1 MKKGAHCCA
10 VKKEFSYL
18 VSNRKVEEN
27 KKIMKRSKEIYILY
41 KMAMHRN
48 TVVQLKSMAKECG
61 LKGYSRLRKDAL
73 IQAINNVRP
82 IPAPR
87 NLIKPIPAPRNLIKP
102 IPAPRIMTMINS
114 YVKPTLIG
122 IKNAFDWG
130 VKRTLNLNSY
140 ITKNLNDLIG
150 WAKRPSHWKKKSSL
164 YDLKES
170 KSALRKFTMQYVI
183 EGRAGYDP
191 ESFMADVKRSVIN
204 FLRNNRRTKVK
215 LILRCNMEKN
225 NISTGEVITHKA
237 AFNSKPEVN
246 LEGTDVDD
254 LYSTMVDRVLETL
267 ATFQRNGSN
276 WTFKSIICLEIH
288 TVAYEP
294 LKGNSY
300 IPLPPKLAQK
310 KAIINMQNEDNKCFT
325 WSVLRALNPK
335 EENAVRID
343 KDLKKK
349 EDSLNMTGIAYPVQL
364 NALDKFERQNP
375 TISINVFGHEESVCP
390 LRVSKCEGREVVNLL
405 LISDDE
411 KRHYCLIKSMSR
423 LLSSQTSKRNGVQ
436 YYCMRCL
443 NPFHSQESLDKHLE
457 YCSAHEAVKT
467 EMPGEGTILSF
478 KNYNRSMRVPFIVY
492 ADFESFIKPIDTC
505 GPNPENSY
513 TKQYQKHTPSS
524 FCYYIKCFDDEVYYQ
539 NPVTYT
545 ASTENEDVAQIFV
558 NMLEED
564 VKSIYKRFGK
574 PKKMLFGAKEREE
587 FDEATE
593 CWICHGE
600 LGLDRVRDHCHLT
613 GKYRGAAHNKCNL
626 QYRRPKFIPV
636 VFHNLSGYDSHLFIK
651 NLGVTEGN
659 INCIPNNEEKYI
671 SFSKDIVVG
680 EYTSKNDKVIT
691 IKQQLRFIDSFK
703 FVASSLDKLV
713 ENLDKHCCVNTG
725 KFYKG
730 KQLSLLMR
738 KGVYPYEYASSCA
751 RFDDKQLPPKEAFY
765 SKLSGEGISDDDYK
779 HAHAVWDEFGMKT
792 FKDYHDLYNKSDV
805 LLLADVFENF
815 RDVCVKNYQLDP
827 AWYYTAPG
835 LAWDAA
841 LKKTDVELELLSDI
855 DMLLMFEKG
864 IRGGISMISNR
875 HGKANNSYMDDE
887 YDDKRATKYITY
899 LDANNLYG
907 WAMCKPLPTSN
918 FKWMDDDELTS
929 WKKHTCILEVDL
941 EYSKHLHD
949 LHNDYPLAPERL
961 VLGKVEKLVPNLND
975 KIKYVIHY
983 ENLKLY
989 ESLGLKITK
998 IHRGIKFEESP
1009 WLKKYIDLNTDLRSK
1024 ANNEFEKDFFKLMN
1038 NSVFGKTMENI
1049 RNRVDIRLV
1058 NSEAKAKKLAAKP
1071 NFKHCNIF
1079 DENLVAIHMKKT
1091 KLVFNKP
1098 VYLGMCILDLS
1109 KTLMYDFHYNYI
1121 KNKFNDKATLLFTD
1135 TDSLAYE
1142 IETEDFYKDI
1152 SGDVHGFFDTSNFPK
1167 GHSSGIEVGCN
1178 KKVVG
1183 MFKDEAGGKIISEFV
1198 GLRAKLY
1205 AYKMHE
1211 GKEEKRCKG
1220 VKKAVVKRSINF
1232 EDYKTCLFTGKP
1244 QTRTMNV
1251 IRSHRH
1257 ELFTEEINKIAL
1269 SANDDKRV
1277 ILEDGIH
1284 TLAHGHWRI

>member
-1 MKKGAHCCA
+1 
-10 VKKEFSYL
+10 
-18 VSNRKVEEN
+18 
-27 KKIMKRSKEIYILY
+27 
-41 KMAMHRN
+41 MATNRN
-48 TVVQLKSMAKECG
+48 TVVQLKAMAKERG
-61 LKGYSRLRKDAL
+61 LKGYSRLRKADL
-73 IQAINNVRP
+73 INVLRVILDDDIPDIGVPVLQPNRIIAAIN
-82 IPAPR
+82 
-87 NLIKPIPAPRNLIKP
+87 
-102 IPAPRIMTMINS
+102 T
-114 YVKPTLIG
+114 YVKPTLVE
-122 IKNAFDWG
+122 IKKAFDWG
-130 VKRTLNLNSY
+130 KECALDAGSF

-150 WAKRPSHWKKKSSL
+150 WAKKTTTSTKEKPSLSGYVKEELKERSFE
-164 YDLKES
+164 LKES
-170 KSALRKFTMQYVI
+170 KSALRKFTMQYTI

-191 ESFMADVKRSVIN
+191 ESFMRDVKQAVIN
-204 FLRNNRRTKVK
+204 LLRKNRRTKVK

-225 NISTGEVITHKA
+225 NISTGEVITLKT

-254 LYSTMVDRVLETL
+254 LYNTMVDIVLE
-267 ATFQRNGSN
+267 AMANFQRDGSN
-276 WTFKSIICLEIH
+276 WTFKSIISLEIH
-288 TVAYEP
+288 TVVYEP

-349 EDSLNMTGIAYPVQL
+349 EDSLNMTGIVYPVQL
-364 NALDKFERQNP
+364 NAIDKFERQNP

-390 LRVSKCEGREVVNLL
+390 LRVSKCEDREVVNLL

-411 KRHYCLIKSMSR
+411 KRHYCLIKNMSR
-423 LLSSQTSKRNGVQ
+423 LLSSQTSKRNGAQ

-457 YCSAHEAVKT
+457 YCSAHEAVKI
-467 EMPGEGTILSF
+467 EMSGGTLSF

-545 ASTENEDVAQIFV
+545 ANTDNEDVAQIFV

-574 PKKMLFGAKEREE
+574 PKKMIFGTKEREE

-613 GKYRGAAHNKCNL
+613 GIYRGAAHNKCNL

-680 EYTSKNDKVIT
+680 EYTNKNGKIVD

-713 ENLDKHCCVNTG
+713 ENLDKNCCVNTG
-725 KFYKG
+725 QFYKG

-738 KGVYPYEYASSCA
+738 KGVYPYEYASSCE
-751 RFDDKQLPPKEAFY
+751 RFNDEQLPPKEAFY

-779 HAHAVWDEFGMKT
+779 HAHAVWDEFDMKT
-792 FKDYHDLYNKSDV
+792 FKDYHDLYNVSDV

-815 RDVCVKNYQLDP
+815 RDVCMKNYQLDP

-841 LKKTDVELELLSDI
+841 LKKTGVELELLSDP

-875 HGKANNSYMDDE
+875 HGKANNSYMGDE

-907 WAMCKPLPTSN
+907 WAMCKPLATHG

-929 WKKHTCILEVDL
+929 WKKHACILEVDL
-941 EYSKHLHD
+941 EYPKQLHD

-975 KIKYVIHY
+975 KTKYVLHY

-1121 KNKFNDKATLLFTD
+1121 KNKFHDKATLLFTD

-1152 SGDVHGFFDTSNFPK
+1152 SGDVRGFFDTSNFPK

-1183 MFKDEAGGKIISEFV
+1183 MFKDEAGGKIIREFV

-1232 EDYKTCLFTGKP
+1232 EDYKTCLFTGNP

-1251 IRSHRH
+1251 IRSHGH
-1257 ELFTEEINKIAL
+1257 ELFTEEVNKIAL

-1284 TLAHGHWRI
+1284 TLAHGHWRAGGPTQIKINDTK

>member
-1 MKKGAHCCA
+1 
-10 VKKEFSYL
+10 
-18 VSNRKVEEN
+18 
-27 KKIMKRSKEIYILY
+27 
-41 KMAMHRN
+41 MATNRN

-61 LKGYSRLRKDAL
+61 HKGYSRLRKDAL

-87 NLIKPIPAPRNLIKP
+87 NLIKPIPAL
-102 IPAPRIMTMINS
+102 RIMTTINS

-122 IKNAFDWG
+122 IKRAFDWG
-130 VKRTLNLNSY
+130 TKHALNLNSY

-164 YDLKES
+164 YELKES
-170 KSALRKFTMQYVI
+170 KSALRKFSKQYTI

-191 ESFMADVKRSVIN
+191 ESFMADVKRSIIN
-204 FLRNNRRTKVK
+204 FLRNNRRRKVK

-225 NISTGEVITHKA
+225 NISTGEVITHKT
-237 AFNSKPEVN
+237 AFHSKPEVN
-246 LEGTDVDD
+246 LEGTDVDN
-254 LYSTMVDRVLETL
+254 LYDTMVDRVLETL

-276 WTFKSIICLEIH
+276 WTFKSIICLDIH

-294 LKGNSY
+294 LKGDSH
-300 IPLPPKLAQK
+300 IPLPLKLALK

-325 WSVLRALNPK
+325 WSVLRALNPR
-335 EENAVRID
+335 EDHAERID

-375 TISINVFGHEESVCP
+375 TISINVFGYGESVCP
-390 LRVSKCEGREVVNLL
+390 LRLSKCVGREVVKLL
-405 LISDDE
+405 LISDGE
-411 KRHYCLIKSMSR
+411 KQHYCLISSMSR
-423 LLSSQTSKRNGVQ
+423 LLSSQTSKRNGAQ
-436 YYCMRCL
+436 YFCMRCL
-443 NPFHSQESLDKHLE
+443 NSFHSQESLDKHLE
-457 YCSAHEAVKT
+457 YCSAHEAVKI
-467 EMPGEGTILSF
+467 EMPGEGTTLKF

-505 GPNPENSY
+505 EPNPKNSY

-524 FCYYIKCFDDEVYYQ
+524 FGYYIKCFDDEIYPP
-539 NPVTYT
+539 NLVTYT
-545 ASTENEDVAQIFV
+545 ASTDNEDVAQIFV

-564 VKSIYKRFGK
+564 VKSIYKRFST
-574 PKKMLFGAKEREE
+574 PKEMIFGAKEMEE
-587 FDEATE
+587 FDEAIE

-600 LGLDRVRDHCHLT
+600 LGLDKVRDHCHLT
-613 GKYRGAAHNKCNL
+613 GVYRGAAHNKCNL

-659 INCIPNNEEKYI
+659 INCIPNNDEKYI

-680 EYTSKNDKVIT
+680 EYTNKNEKVIA

-703 FVASSLDKLV
+703 FMASSLDKLV
-713 ENLDKHCCVNTG
+713 ENLDKNCCVNTG

-765 SKLSGEGISDDDYK
+765 SKLADEDISDDDYK
-779 HAHAVWDEFGMKT
+779 HAQEVWDEFGMKT
-792 FKDYHDLYNKSDV
+792 FKEYHDLYNVSDV

-815 RDVCVKNYQLDP
+815 RDVCMKNYQLDP

-887 YDDKRATKYITY
+887 YDDKRSTKYITY

-907 WAMCKPLPTSN
+907 WAMCKPLPTHD
-918 FKWMDDDELTS
+918 FEWMDDDELMS
-929 WKKHTCILEVDL
+929 WKKHACILEVDL
-941 EYSKHLHD
+941 EYPKELHD

-989 ESLGLKITK
+989 ENLGLKITK
-998 IHRGIKFEESP
+998 IHRGIKFEEST
-1009 WLKKYIDLNTDLRSK
+1009 WLKQYIDLNTNLRAN

-1049 RNRVDIRLV
+1049 RNRVDIKLV
-1058 NSEAKAKKLAAKP
+1058 NSEVKAKKLAARP
-1071 NFKHCNIF
+1071 NFEHCTIF

-1142 IETEDFYKDI
+1142 IKTEDFYKDI

-1198 GLRAKLY
+1198 GLRPKLY

-1244 QTRTMNV
+1244 QTRKMNV

>member
-1 MKKGAHCCA
+1 
-10 VKKEFSYL
+10 
-18 VSNRKVEEN
+18 
-27 KKIMKRSKEIYILY
+27 
-41 KMAMHRN
+41 MAMHRN
-48 TVVQLKSMAKECG
+48 TVVQLKSMAKERG
-61 LKGYSRLRKDAL
+61 LKGYSRLRKADL
-73 IQAINNVRP
+73 INVLRVILDDDIPDIGVPVLQPNRIIAAIN
-82 IPAPR
+82 
-87 NLIKPIPAPRNLIKP
+87 
-102 IPAPRIMTMINS
+102 T
-114 YVKPTLIG
+114 YVKPTLIE
-122 IKNAFDWG
+122 IKKAFDWG
-130 VKRTLNLNSY
+130 TKRALNLNSY

-150 WAKRPSHWKKKSSL
+150 WSKRPWQWKNKSSL
-164 YDLKES
+164 YELKES

-237 AFNSKPEVN
+237 AFSSKPEVN

-288 TVAYEP
+288 TVVYEP

-310 KAIINMQNEDNKCFT
+310 KAIINMKNEDDKCFT

-349 EDSLNMTGIAYPVQL
+349 EDSLNMTGIVNPVQI
-364 NALDKFERQNP
+364 NTLDKFERQNP
-375 TISINVFGHEESVCP
+375 TISINVFGYEESIYP
-390 LRVSKCEGREVVNLL
+390 LRVSKCKDREVVNLL

-457 YCSAHEAVKT
+457 YCSAHEAVKMET
-467 EMPGEGTILSF
+467 PEVGATLKF

-505 GPNPENSY
+505 EPNPKNSY

-524 FCYYIKCFDDEVYYQ
+524 FSYYIKCFDDEVYS
-539 NPVTYT
+539 PKLVTYT
-545 ASTENEDVAQIFV
+545 TSTDNEDVAQIFV

-564 VKSIYKRFGK
+564 VKSIYKSFGTSK
-574 PKKMLFGAKEREE
+574 EMIFGVEK
-587 FDEATE
+587 FNDATE
-593 CWICHGE
+593 CWICGGE
-600 LGLDRVRDHCHLT
+600 LGLDKVRDHCHLT
-613 GKYRGAAHNKCNL
+613 GVYRGAAHNKCNL

-815 RDVCVKNYQLDP
+815 RDVCMKNYQLDP

-841 LKKTDVELELLSDI
+841 LKKTGVELELLSDP

-907 WAMCKPLPTSN
+907 WAMCKPLPTRD
-918 FKWMDDDELTS
+918 FKWMDDGELMG
-929 WKKHTCILEVDL
+929 WKKHACILEVDL
-941 EYSKHLHD
+941 EYPKELHD

-983 ENLKLY
+983 ESLKLY

-998 IHRGIKFEESP
+998 IHRGIKFEEST

-1152 SGDVHGFFDTSNFPK
+1152 SGDVHGLFDTSNFPK

-1284 TLAHGHWRI
+1284 TLAHGHWRADPN

>member
-1 MKKGAHCCA
+1 
-10 VKKEFSYL
+10 
-18 VSNRKVEEN
+18 
-27 KKIMKRSKEIYILY
+27 
-41 KMAMHRN
+41 MATNRN
-48 TVVQLKSMAKECG
+48 TVVQLKAMAKERG
-61 LKGYSRLRKDAL
+61 LKGYSRLRKADL
-73 IQAINNVRP
+73 INVLRVILDDDIPDIGVPVLQPNRIIAAIN
-82 IPAPR
+82 
-87 NLIKPIPAPRNLIKP
+87 
-102 IPAPRIMTMINS
+102 T
-114 YVKPTLIG
+114 YVKPTLVE
-122 IKNAFDWG
+122 IKKAFDWG
-130 VKRTLNLNSY
+130 KECALDAGSF

-150 WAKRPSHWKKKSSL
+150 WAKKTTTSTKEKPSLSGYVKEELKERSFE
-164 YDLKES
+164 LKES
-170 KSALRKFTMQYVI
+170 KSALRKFTMQYTI

-191 ESFMADVKRSVIN
+191 ESFMTDVKRSVIN
-204 FLRNNRRTKVK
+204 FLRKNRRTKVK

-225 NISTGEVITHKA
+225 NISTGEVITLKT

-254 LYSTMVDRVLETL
+254 LYNTMADRVLEAM
-267 ATFQRNGSN
+267 ATFQRDGSN

-288 TVAYEP
+288 TVVYEP

-310 KAIINMQNEDNKCFT
+310 KAIINMKNEDDKCFT
-325 WSVLRALNPK
+325 WSVLRALNPR
-335 EENAVRID
+335 EEHAERID
-343 KDLKKK
+343 KDLNKK
-349 EDSLNMTGIAYPVQL
+349 EDSLNMTGIVYPVQL
-364 NALDKFERQNP
+364 NAIDKFERQNP

-390 LRVSKCEGREVVNLL
+390 LRVSKCEDREVVNLL

-423 LLSSQTSKRNGVQ
+423 LLSTQTSKRNGAQ

-457 YCSAHEAVKT
+457 YCSAHEAVKI
-467 EMPGEGTILSF
+467 EMSGGTLSF
-478 KNYNRSMRVPFIVY
+478 KNWNRNMRVPFVVY
-492 ADFESFIKPIDTC
+492 ADFESFIKPIDT

-574 PKKMLFGAKEREE
+574 PKEMIFGTKEREE
-587 FDEATE
+587 FDGATE

-613 GKYRGAAHNKCNL
+613 GIYRGAAHNKCNL

-680 EYTSKNDKVIT
+680 EYTNKNGKIVD

-713 ENLDKHCCVNTG
+713 ENLDKNCCVNTG

-738 KGVYPYEYASSCA
+738 KGVYPYEYASSCE
-751 RFDDKQLPPKEAFY
+751 RFDDEQLPPKEAFY

-792 FKDYHDLYNKSDV
+792 FKDYHDLYNVSDV

-815 RDVCVKNYQLDP
+815 RDVCMKNYQLDP

-841 LKKTDVELELLSDI
+841 LKKTSVELELLSDP

-875 HGKANNSYMDDE
+875 HGKANNSYMGDE

-907 WAMCKPLPTSN
+907 WAMCKPLATHG

-941 EYSKHLHD
+941 EYPKQLHD

-975 KIKYVIHY
+975 KTKYVLHY

-1121 KNKFNDKATLLFTD
+1121 KNKFHNKATLLFTD

-1152 SGDVHGFFDTSNFPK
+1152 SGDVRGFFDTSNFPK

-1183 MFKDEAGGKIISEFV
+1183 MFKDEAGGKIIREFV

-1232 EDYKTCLFTGKP
+1232 EDYKTCLFTGNP

-1251 IRSHRH
+1251 IRNHGH

-1284 TLAHGHWRI
+1284 TLAHGHWRTN

>member
-1 MKKGAHCCA
+1 
-10 VKKEFSYL
+10 
-18 VSNRKVEEN
+18 
-27 KKIMKRSKEIYILY
+27 
-41 KMAMHRN
+41 MATNRN
-48 TVVQLKSMAKECG
+48 TVVQLKAMAKERG
-61 LKGYSRLRKDAL
+61 LKGYSRLRKADL
-73 IQAINNVRP
+73 INVLRVILDDDIPDIGVPVLQPNRIIAAIN
-82 IPAPR
+82 
-87 NLIKPIPAPRNLIKP
+87 
-102 IPAPRIMTMINS
+102 T
-114 YVKPTLIG
+114 YVKPTLVE
-122 IKNAFDWG
+122 IKKAFDWG
-130 VKRTLNLNSY
+130 KECALDAGSF

-150 WAKRPSHWKKKSSL
+150 WAKKTTTSTKEKPSLSGYVKEELKERSFE
-164 YDLKES
+164 LKES

-204 FLRNNRRTKVK
+204 FLRKNRRTKVK

-225 NISTGEVITHKA
+225 NISTGEVITLKT

-246 LEGTDVDD
+246 LEGTDVHD
-254 LYSTMVDRVLETL
+254 LYNTMADRVLEAM
-267 ATFQRNGSN
+267 ATFQRDGSN

-288 TVAYEP
+288 TVVYEP

-310 KAIINMQNEDNKCFT
+310 KAIINMKNEDDKCFT
-325 WSVLRALNPK
+325 WSVLRALNPQ
-335 EENAVRID
+335 EDHAERID
-343 KDLKKK
+343 KDLNKK
-349 EDSLNMTGIAYPVQL
+349 EDSLNMTGIVYPVQL
-364 NALDKFERQNP
+364 NVLDKFERQNP
-375 TISINVFGHEESVCP
+375 TISINVFGYEESVYP

-405 LISDDE
+405 LISDEE

-457 YCSAHEAVKT
+457 YCSTHEAVKT
-467 EMPGEGTILSF
+467 EMPGEGTTLSF

-492 ADFESFIKPIDTC
+492 ADFESFIKQIDTC
-505 GPNPENSY
+505 EPNPKNSY

-524 FCYYIKCFDDEVYYQ
+524 FSYYIKCFDDEVYSQ

-545 ASTENEDVAQIFV
+545 ASTDNEDVAQIFV

-564 VKSIYKRFGK
+564 VKSIYKRFST
-574 PKKMLFGAKEREE
+574 PKEMIFGVKEREE

-680 EYTSKNDKVIT
+680 EYTSKNGKIVD

-779 HAHAVWDEFGMKT
+779 HAHAVWDEFDMKT
-792 FKDYHDLYNKSDV
+792 FKDYHDLYNVSDV

-815 RDVCVKNYQLDP
+815 RDVCMKNYQLDP

-841 LKKTDVELELLSDI
+841 LKKTGVELELLSDP

-929 WKKHTCILEVDL
+929 WKNYGSSNRGRQRRYACILEVDL

-1198 GLRAKLY
+1198 GLRPKLY
-1205 AYKMHE
+1205 AYKMHD